1 MAIRLFYLAVLSA
14 FLLFAGCDKQ
24 TPVAPPEGLSAEEQL
39 PTSEAE
45 GFAKWNPCQGS
56 IRVMTRNVYVGTD
69 LDSIYRVQDPN
80 LIPQVVAW
88 AVQMLVSTNFSER
101 AEAIAEEVALGQPHL
116 IGLQEISLFRIQSPG
131 DAAYG
136 GTTPATVVFLDFLDI
151 LLYALQEK
159 GLDYRVVGMIENFD
173 VEVPTLT
180 GFTPPATFTFDDI
193 RLNDYDVVLARNDV
207 DVDNVVAHNYQAY
220 LPLPQFGVDFRR
232 GYVAM
237 DATVGSKTYR
247 FVSTHFESEV
257 EQIRY
262 AQAEEL
268 VGTLQNETKPVILVG
283 DLNTRA
289 SGEPTYQYLLSQNFV
304 DTWTRNLVGFIN
316 PDGYTASHD
325 PDLRNTTVKLDHRID
340 LILVRSNVWLF
351 NRQVIGP
358 VLSFVV
364 GDELRDRTPSGLW
377 PSDHAGV
384 IARLQ
389 IPVRHN

>member
-24 TPVAPPEGLSAEEQL
+24 TPVAPPEGLSNEEQL

-88 AVQMLVSTNFSER
+88 AVQMLVSTNFPER

-151 LLYALQEK
+151 LLNALQEK

-173 VEVPTLT
+173 AEVPMIT
-180 GFTPPATFTFDDI
+180 GINPLSFDDI
-193 RLNDYDVVLARNDV
+193 RLNDFDVVLARNDV
-207 DVDNVVAHNYQAY
+207 DVDNVVAQNYQAY
-220 LPLPQFGVDFRR
+220 LSLPPQFGGVIFRR

-257 EQIRY
+257 EQIRH

-283 DLNTRA
+283 DLNSRA
-289 SGEPTYQYLLSQNFV
+289 PEGPTYQFLLSQNFV
-304 DTWTRNLVGFIN
+304 DTWTRNLVGFLN
-316 PDGYTASHD
+316 RDGYTASHD

-340 LILVRSNVWLF
+340 FIMVRSNVWLF

-358 VLSFVV
+358 VLAFVV
-364 GDELRDRTPSGLW
+364 GDELRDMTPSGLW

-389 IPVRHN
+389 IPLGHN

>member
-1 MAIRLFYLAVLSA
+1 MVNRLFYTTMFSI
-14 FLLFAGCDKQ
+14 LLVFAGCEKQ
-24 TPVAPPEGLSAEEQL
+24 SPVTPPETLTTEEQI
-39 PTSEAE
+39 PASETE
-45 GFAKWNPCQGS
+45 GFAKWQFCQGS

-88 AVQMLVSTNFSER
+88 AVQMLGSTNFPER
-101 AEAIAEEVALGQPHL
+101 AQAIAKEVALGQPHL

-136 GTTPATVVFLDFLDI
+136 GTTPATLVFLDFLDI
-151 LLYALQEK
+151 LLNALQEK
-159 GLDYRVVGMIENFD
+159 GLDYRVAGIIENFD
-173 VEVPTLT
+173 AEVPMLT
-180 GFTPPATFTFDDI
+180 GFTPPSTFTFDDI
-193 RLNDYDVVLARNDV
+193 RLTDYDVVLARNDV
-207 DVDNVVAHNYQAY
+207 DVDNVVAQNYQAY
-220 LPLPQFGVDFRR
+220 LPLPQFGVNFRR

-237 DATVGSKTYR
+237 DATVGDKTYR
-247 FVSTHFESEV
+247 FVSTHFESEG
-257 EQIRY
+257 EPIRY

-268 VGTLQNETKPVILVG
+268 VATLQSETKPVILVG

-289 SGEPTYQYLLSQNFV
+289 SGEPTYQYLLSQDFV
-304 DTWTRNLVGFIN
+304 DTWTRNLVRFIN

-340 LILVRSNVWLF
+340 LVMVRTNEWRF

-358 VLSFVV
+358 VLAFVV

-389 IPVRHN
+389 IPIGRK